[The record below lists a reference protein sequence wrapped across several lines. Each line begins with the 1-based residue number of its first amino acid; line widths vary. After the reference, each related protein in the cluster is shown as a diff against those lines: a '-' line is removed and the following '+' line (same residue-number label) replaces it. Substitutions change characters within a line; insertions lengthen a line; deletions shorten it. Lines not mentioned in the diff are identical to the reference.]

1 MYKGISN
8 QWVVSRVLS
17 GYIVT
22 KRLRCTAV
30 VLFDWAKEPNGTL
43 SCEHLNLSDLPFPMA
58 EEEPTNGADAAPAED
73 AAALA
78 LAAMPGIPGMD
89 PAAYA
94 QWLQAVQA
102 QQVAAQQLY
111 LQQIAAASGGVF
123 ALPQVAGAIP
133 GLAGAAALPGLG
145 AAAAIPGLARLPG
158 LAPKAEGPVY
168 TGQVVDYNEDR
179 GFGFI
184 ECKETQELY
193 GGKDIFLL
201 RSGLN
206 GLIVS
211 TGDRVNFRVE
221 RGIKGPKAVEVE
233 VVERIQDMAERLPRY
248 WGIVKNFDNTRGLG
262 FIECEETKEVY
273 DKDILALRTQL
284 GDAEEGA
291 VCSFNIVQDARGVK
305 AANVK
310 VHPEGFP
317 PGMEPQPRPKGKGK
331 GKFGKDDGKGFSKF
345 GKGFNKG
352 KFEEF
357 YSMAQNMLQDWGWY
371 SGGGDG
377 WWGEGGW
384 DDGSWWE
391 GDATGKGKGEGAR
404 FTPY

>member
-1 MYKGISN
+1 VVCNISYFHDFGST
-8 QWVVSRVLS
+8 WV
-17 GYIVT
+17 T
-22 KRLRCTAV
+22 T
-30 VLFDWAKEPNGTL
+30 
-43 SCEHLNLSDLPFPMA
+43 
-58 EEEPTNGADAAPAED
+58 
-73 AAALA
+73 
-78 LAAMPGIPGMD
+78 
-89 PAAYA
+89 
-94 QWLQAVQA
+94 
-102 QQVAAQQLY
+102 
-111 LQQIAAASGGVF
+111 
-123 ALPQVAGAIP
+123 
-133 GLAGAAALPGLG
+133 
-145 AAAAIPGLARLPG
+145 
-158 LAPKAEGPVY
+158 
-168 TGQVVDYNEDR
+168 
-179 GFGFI
+179 
-184 ECKETQELY
+184 
-193 GGKDIFLL
+193 
-201 RSGLN
+201 
-206 GLIVS
+206 
-211 TGDRVNFRVE
+211 
-221 RGIKGPKAVEVE
+221 
-233 VVERIQDMAERLPRY
+233 RIQDPD
-248 WGIVKNFDNTRGLG
+248 VVHFDVFKSQKYPGLSAKPL
-262 FIECEETKEVY
+262 TQ
-273 DKDILALRTQL
+273 DILALRTQL

-377 WWGEGGW
+377 WWGGEGGW